1 MRLERLCVENV
12 RCISAADLAFDARRN
27 LIYGPNA
34 SGKTSLLEAI
44 YFIGRGRSFRAARNE
59 TLIAAGEERLAV
71 TGFLSDPRR
80 RSVLGLR
87 FGNAGL
93 QARLDGEPVA
103 GVAQLATTFP
113 VQAIEPE
120 LHQLIEEGPEHRRR
134 FLDWGVFHVEPSY
147 VGTWQRYQRALRQ
160 RNAALRTRAAQGVV
174 RAWDGELIDA
184 GARIV
189 DARQRYLTALR
200 PGVRAMGER
209 LLGQPVELHLSQG
222 WAVDRS
228 LSEALDRSWS
238 RDVERGVTHVGPH
251 RADLQ
256 IRVNGEPA
264 RQRVSRGQQK
274 LVSAAMLLG
283 QLRCDAEQ
291 GSPTAALLVDDP
303 AAELDGASLDKLLS
317 EIREL
322 PLQLFITVLEG
333 APRSA
338 EGFGA
343 GARFHVE
350 HGKFTRL
357 V

>member
-59 TLIAAGEERLAV
+59 TLIAAGEERLTV
-71 TGFLSDPRR
+71 TGFLTDPRR

-87 FGNAGL
+87 LGNAGL

-103 GVAQLATTFP
+103 GIAQLATIFP

-120 LHQLIEEGPEHRRR
+120 LHQLIEEGPQQRRR

-189 DARQRYLTALR
+189 DARQRYLSALT
-200 PGVRAMGER
+200 PGVRGMGER